1 LRRIFRRVLKMAKD
15 FIIMMKILNRK
26 EREKLMIGVT
36 KEF

>member
-1 LRRIFRRVLKMAKD
+1 MAKD